1 MATVNINFR
10 MDEDLKNSVVTVC
23 DEMGM
28 SMSTAFTI
36 FAKTLAR
43 ERKIPFEVKA
53 DTKEQ
58 HNDKYIRML
67 NNSLEQLNNGEV
79 VIKSLDELERI
90 ADE

>member
-10 MDEDLKNSVVTVC
+10 MEEDLKNAVATVC
-23 DEMGM
+23 EEMGM

-53 DTKEQ
+53 DTREQ
-58 HNDKYIRML
+58 HNDKYIRMI
-67 NNSLEQLNNGEV
+67 NSSLEQLSSGEIV
-79 VIKSLDELERI
+79 KKSLDELERM